1 MFLPFE
7 KWHGCSNDFVVIWL
21 AASDG
26 ELVINSLK
34 RQAISLCN
42 RHTGIGADGL
52 LILLTQHRHDL
63 TPYGLLIINS
73 DGSIAK
79 TCGNGLRCAASSVRK
94 RHLDHGNPRELPEM
108 VELLVEGESLLCR
121 FLPGSL
127 AQPLVVVE
135 MGTPTLNSDVPW
147 FAAAKNAWAD
157 VATATGA
164 AATIGVC
171 TIGNPHI
178 VLTSEGA
185 SRELLLRLGPALQQ
199 TPLIDGVNVHLVRAL
214 EVTAPDQARA
224 GREIGHKL
232 VEIYEAFVWERGA
245 GETLACGSGACAIA
259 ALALDTGLLERS
271 AWVGIDMPGG
281 RLYVHQDADCGSVQ
295 LAGPAVFCFSGRTE
309 V

>member
-26 ELVINSLK
+26 ELVANSLK
-34 RQAISLCN
+34 RQAPRLCN

-52 LILLTQHRHDL
+52 LILLTQHRNDL
-63 TPYGLLIINS
+63 TPYGLVIINS

-94 RHLDHGNPRELPEM
+94 RHLEHGNPHELPEM

-127 AQPLVVVE
+127 AQPLVVVD
-135 MGTPTLNSDVPW
+135 MGTPTMNSDVPW
-147 FAAAKNAWAD
+147 FAAAKAAC
-157 VATATGA
+157 ATLIPA
-164 AATIGVC
+164 AEAPTNIGVC

-178 VLTSEGA
+178 VLTSDEA
-185 SRELLLRLGPALQQ
+185 SREQLLRFGPALQQ
-199 TPLIDGVNVHLVRAL
+199 MPLSDGVNVHLVRAR

-224 GREIGHKL
+224 GLEIGHKL
-232 VEIYEAFVWERGA
+232 GEIYEAFVWERGA
-245 GETLACGSGACAIA
+245 GETMACGSGACAIG
-259 ALALDTGLLERS
+259 ALALDSGLLERS

-281 RLYVHQDADCGSVQ
+281 RLYVHQDEAGGSVQ
-295 LAGPAVFCFSGRTE
+295 LAGPAAFCYSGQAE